1 MCFHSPLNSGKENIT
16 SLISEYAMENVLR
29 NKRGSE
35 KCVLLSPSG
44 FGKEEE
50 EERKAGSEVRPS

>member
-1 MCFHSPLNSGKENIT
+1 
-16 SLISEYAMENVLR
+16 MENVLR